1 VSAPAAQRLWEVDV
15 ARTAAIAMM
24 VVYHAAYD
32 VHQLAPS
39 VDIDP
44 FGGGWRALQVA
55 TGTSFLTVVG
65 VSLAISNGR
74 GRARGLTGWALY
86 KPHLRRAGQVA
97 AAALLVTVATRIALG
112 DDYVRFGILH
122 CIAAAMLIGPLLV
135 RLGWLNV
142 PLGIAVIVAGLA
154 LDDGPTSDV
163 PGALVIGWP
172 PPGGAGVDWYPL
184 LPWLGPVLFGLA
196 LGLALYPG
204 GRRGPWGRRLPE
216 PPLAGP
222 LGAPGRHSLP
232 IYLIHQPVRVP
243 LVAAALALA
252 GVGVSWDA
260 YR

>member
-1 VSAPAAQRLWEVDV
+1 MSAPAAQRLWEVDV

-39 VDIDP
+39 VDVDP

-55 TGTSFLTVVG
+55 CGTSFLMVVG

-74 GRARGLTGWALY
+74 GRARGLTGWPLY
-86 KPHLRRAGQVA
+86 RRHLRRAGQVA
-97 AAALLVTVATRIALG
+97 AAALLVTVATRVALG

-122 CIAAAMLIGPLLV
+122 CIAAAMVIGPLLV

-142 PLGIAVIVAGLA
+142 PLGVAVIVAGLA
-154 LDDGPTSDV
+154 LDDGPTSDL
-163 PGALVIGWP
+163 PGLLVVGVP

-196 LGLALYPG
+196 LGRALYPD

-216 PPLAGP
+216 PSLAGA
-222 LGAPGRHSLP
+222 LGAPGRHALP
-232 IYLIHQPVRVP
+232 IYLIHQPVLVP

-252 GVGVSWDA
+252 GVEVSWDA
-260 YR
+260 YT